1 MSSLK
6 ARIKQIQTVDS
17 LNIVCF
23 DFFGTTLTM
32 MSLDLKDEIKIGTK
46 VILKVKPTAIAIAKE
61 FTGQISYSNQ
71 IESIIED
78 IQIGELLCSIKLK
91 VKDTIFE
98 SIITSKSAKRLELK
112 KSDKVIAFIKASEL
126 YISKVLDD

>member
-91 VKDTIFE
+91 AKDTIVE